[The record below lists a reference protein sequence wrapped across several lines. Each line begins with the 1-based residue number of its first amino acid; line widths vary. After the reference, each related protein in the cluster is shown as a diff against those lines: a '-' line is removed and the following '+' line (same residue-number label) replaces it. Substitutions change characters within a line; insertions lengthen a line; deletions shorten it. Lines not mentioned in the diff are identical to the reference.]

1 MTTGQ
6 IVTAIGGGASMAAF
20 VGGLW
25 TYITGRSV
33 RSADAAKVI
42 SEGAST
48 LVGPLRAEVE
58 ALRGD
63 LDELRSRV
71 GVLESQIEDERRRT
85 WVAVAYIKKL
95 ISALRKLDPDHELPE
110 LPAELRDMI
119 EEGM

>member
-1 MTTGQ
+1 MLTVTILGSSALGAIVVALINAFTG
-6 IVTAIGGGASMAAF
+6 AGG
-20 VGGLW
+20 
-25 TYITGRSV
+25 RK
-33 RSADAAKVI
+33 ADAAKVI